1 MRPSSR
7 FVAALALGLALAA
20 PLAAKTLR
28 WAARGDAQSLDPHA
42 VNEGVTNNIGV
53 LLYDTLVDRARDQS
67 LQPAL
72 ASSWKVVDERTWRFN
87 LRPGVRFHDGTP
99 LTADDVVFSI
109 ERAQQPSSQF
119 AQYAL
124 PLGKPVK
131 IDPHTVELRLQV
143 PNPILLE
150 HLSSI
155 SIMSKAWVQANKV
168 ERVPSFNDREEAY
181 SSTRA
186 MGSGP
191 FMLKQRGVGSRTVL
205 VKNTAWWGKVDGN
218 VEEIVFTPIAND
230 ATRLAAVLSGDVD
243 LIQDAPPQDLPRLA
257 QDPRVRITSGP
268 ENRVIYLGFDVF
280 RDELPG
286 VKGRNPLKDRRVR
299 EAFARAIDAEG
310 LKRSIMRGQS
320 LPTGCLTTSAF
331 GCTVAPELEAR
342 WPLDV
347 GQAQRLMAEAG
358 YADGFDLTLDC
369 PNDRYVNDQSIC
381 VSLVAMLARIN
392 VRLKVDARTKTLYF
406 PKVQNHE
413 TSFYL
418 YGWGGGT
425 LDPQIVFDPLLH
437 SVDPKTQKGGDNNG
451 RIADAELDRIIDAAA
466 TEMNAERRR
475 QLLAEGLRRVREQVW
490 VLPLHRQM
498 LNWVSRAPVKPALM
512 ANNQVR
518 PQWVRID

>member
-7 FVAALALGLALAA
+7 FVAALALGLLLAA
-20 PLAAKTLR
+20 PLSAKTLR

-42 VNEGVTNNIGV
+42 VNEGVTNNISL
-53 LLYDTLVDRARDQS
+53 LLYDTLVDRGRDQS

-72 ASSWKVVDERTWRFN
+72 ATSWKLVDDRTWRFS
-87 LRPGVRFHDGTP
+87 LRQGVKFHDGTP

-131 IDPHTVELRLQV
+131 LDVHTVELRLAV

-155 SIMSKAWVQANKV
+155 FIMSKAWVQANRV

-205 VKNTAWWGKVDGN
+205 AKHAGWWGPVEGN
-218 VEEIVFTPIAND
+218 VDEVVFTPIAND
-230 ATRLAAVLSGDVD
+230 ATRLAALLSGDVD

-257 QDPRVRITSGP
+257 QDARVRITSGP

-286 VKGRNPLKDRRVR
+286 TKGRNPLKDRRVR
-299 EAFARAIDAEG
+299 EAFARAIDADG

-320 LPTGCLTTSAF
+320 LPTGCMTTSAF
-331 GCTVAPELEAR
+331 GCSVAPELEQR
-342 WPLDV
+342 WPLDLD
-347 GQAQRLMAEAG
+347 AAKRLMAEAG
-358 YADGFDLTLDC
+358 YAEGFDLTLDC

-381 VSLVAMLARIN
+381 VAMVGMLARIK

-406 PKVQNHE
+406 PKVQNHD

-425 LDPQIVFDPLLH
+425 LDPQIIFDPLLH
-437 SVDPKTQKGGDNNG
+437 SVDAKTQKGGDNNG
-451 RIADAELDRIIDAAA
+451 RIADAELDGIIDAAA
-466 TEMNAERRR
+466 TEMNTERRR
-475 QLLAEGLRRVREQVW
+475 QLLAQGLRRVREQVW
-490 VLPLHRQM
+490 LLPLHRQM
-498 LNWVSRAPVKPALM
+498 LNWVSRAPVKPVLM
-512 ANNQVR
+512 ASNQLR

>member
-7 FVAALALGLALAA
+7 FVAALALGLLLAG
-20 PLAAKTLR
+20 PLSAKTLR

-42 VNEGVTNNIGV
+42 VNEGVTNNISL
-53 LLYDTLVDRARDQS
+53 LLYDTLVDRGRDQS

-72 ASSWKVVDERTWRFN
+72 ATSWKLVDDRTWRFS
-87 LRPGVRFHDGTP
+87 LRQGVKFHDGTL

-131 IDPHTVELRLQV
+131 LDAHTVELRLAV

-155 SIMSKAWVQANKV
+155 FIMSKAWVQANRV

-205 VKNTAWWGKVDGN
+205 AKHAGWWGPVEGN
-218 VEEIVFTPIAND
+218 VDEVVFTPIAND
-230 ATRLAAVLSGDVD
+230 ATRLAALLSGDVD

-257 QDPRVRITSGP
+257 QDARVRITSGP

-286 VKGRNPLKDRRVR
+286 AKGRNPLKDKRVR
-299 EAFARAIDAEG
+299 EAFARAIDADG

-320 LPTGCLTTSAF
+320 LPTGCMTTSAF
-331 GCTVAPELEAR
+331 GCSVAPELEQR
-342 WPLDV
+342 WPLDLDA
-347 GQAQRLMAEAG
+347 AQRLMAEAG
-358 YADGFDLTLDC
+358 YAEGFDLTLDC

-381 VSLVAMLARIN
+381 VAMVGMLARIK

-406 PKVQNHE
+406 PKVQNHD

-425 LDPQIVFDPLLH
+425 LDPQIIFDPLLH
-437 SVDPKTQKGGDNNG
+437 SVDAKTQKGGDNNG
-451 RIADAELDRIIDAAA
+451 RIADAELDGIIDAAA
-466 TEMNAERRR
+466 TEMNTERRR
-475 QLLAEGLRRVREQVW
+475 QLLAQGLRRVREQVW
-490 VLPLHRQM
+490 LLPLHRQM
-498 LNWVSRAPVKPALM
+498 LNWVSRAPVKPVLM
-512 ANNQVR
+512 ASNQLR